1 MADVIIQSSDVT
13 AIIEENNLT
22 TNIVVEEE
30 SVIII
35 EMEPGVPWPVWGG
48 AYIHTQVSPLAE
60 WSITHS
66 LGYKPNA
73 SIHDS
78 SGDLVTPYKIIYDS
92 NDAMTIQFAG
102 SMAGVAYLS

>member
-1 MADVIIQSSDVT
+1 MTDIIIQSSDVT

-22 TNIVVEEE
+22 TNVVVEEE

-35 EMEPGVPWPVWGG
+35 EMEPGVPGPVWEG
-48 AYIHTQVSPLAE
+48 AYTFTQVSPLSE

-66 LGYKPNA
+66 LGYKPNV

-78 SGDLVTPYKIIYDS
+78 ADDLVTPYKIIYDS
-92 NDAMTIQFAG
+92 NDAMRIQFAG
-102 SMAGVAYLS
+102 AMAGVAYLS